1 MAFKV
6 CPGCRYVWEDRE
18 KFLSDPNLVVVGYQ
32 VNYDDP
38 NAGLVLFTHEIPEC
52 ETTLVIE
59 VREFSDMYTGPIC
72 EDLLE
77 NTEACP
83 GYCRD
88 RFSLERC
95 AKECKCTF
103 ARDILQVLRGWPK
116 RAKTERGEE
125 VPEGGR

>member
-6 CPGCRYVWEDRE
+6 CPGCHCVWEDRE
-18 KFLSDPNLVVVGYQ
+18 KFFSDPNLEVVGYQ

-38 NAGLVLFTHEIPEC
+38 NAGFILLTHEIPEC
-52 ETTLVIE
+52 EATLAIE
-59 VREFSDMYTGPIC
+59 VSAFSDLYTGPIC

-83 GYCRD
+83 GHCRD
-88 RFSLERC
+88 MSSLERC

-103 ARDILQVLRGWPK
+103 ARDILQVLRDWPK
-116 RAKTERGEE
+116 RAKPERGKE
-125 VPEGGR
+125 V